1 MIDNNLKHIR
11 EELELTQTEL
21 GNILGVHNSTVRGWE
36 NAYDTMPLSRLVMF
50 SNKFNYSIDY
60 VLGLSKV
67 NTNYDSDIVLNKK
80 DIGIKLKLCS
90 TL

>member
-36 NAYDTMPLSRLVMF
+36 NGYDTMPLSRLVLF

-60 VLGLSKV
+60 VLGLTKV
-67 NTNYDSDIVLNKK
+67 NTTYDRDIILDKK
-80 DIGIKLKLCS
+80 KLVWN
-90 TL
+90 